1 MVGRQKEKSVHIEG
15 GREYGGKCRKFCH
28 KVFVFTAAWQRS
40 WLYVLLVTAIVGVW
54 HGLTGLVLDKL
65 MGNFKLVVSP
75 VLS

>member
-1 MVGRQKEKSVHIEG
+1 MKGMKEKSVHIEG
-15 GREYGGKCRKFCH
+15 GREYEGKCRKFCH